1 MEKGYVLRLY
11 DTDLLS
17 FILSERGIEGLKA
30 QIHSVNE
37 EARALFP
44 LDLELAV
51 NTVKEVSG
59 LDGVKAVIFKSPCI
73 AVVKPTKRCR
83 RS

>member
-17 FILSERGIEGLKA
+17 FTLSERGIEGLKA

-44 LDLELAV
+44 LSL
-51 NTVKEVSG
+51 
-59 LDGVKAVIFKSPCI
+59 IHI
-73 AVVKPTKRCR
+73 
-83 RS
+83 